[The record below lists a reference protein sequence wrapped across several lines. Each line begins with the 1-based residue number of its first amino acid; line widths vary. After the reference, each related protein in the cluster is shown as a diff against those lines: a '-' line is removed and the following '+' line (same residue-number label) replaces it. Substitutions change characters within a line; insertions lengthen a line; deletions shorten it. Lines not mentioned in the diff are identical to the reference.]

1 MYKSM
6 TGYGKAICDLPG
18 KTLTIEIKSLNS
30 KSMDLN
36 IRMPSIY
43 KEKEL
48 DIRNLI
54 SQSLERGKTDFS
66 MYVENKPGYNQ
77 SRLNQAV
84 ILDFYRQFNEL
95 PFLENLNKEAVLAM
109 IMRLPDTVELDKD
122 VLSDDEWH
130 LIEKEIVN
138 AINMLNA
145 FRIREGEIL
154 GKDILSRVDKILN
167 LIPEVEQF
175 EMERI
180 EKVKARLN
188 DQLKEF
194 QYNNSIDKNRF
205 EQELIFYLEKLDV
218 TEEKV
223 RLRAHAEYFHEV
235 SALDEPSGKK
245 LGFIVQE
252 MGREINTLGSKANH
266 QSIQRIVVEMK
277 DELEKIKEQ
286 LLNVL

>member
-36 IRMPSIY
+36 MRMPSVY

-48 DIRNLI
+48 DMRNLI
-54 SQSLERGKTDFS
+54 SQSLERGKTDFT

-109 IMRLPDTVELDKD
+109 IMRMPDTVELDKD
-122 VLSDDEWH
+122 VLSEDEWH

-138 AINMLNA
+138 AINMLNT
-145 FRIREGEIL
+145 FRVREGEIL

-175 EMERI
+175 EPERI

>member
-36 IRMPSIY
+36 MRMPSVY

-48 DIRNLI
+48 DMRNLI

-145 FRIREGEIL
+145 FRVREGEIL